1 MSKTKPKARRQM
13 LTLFC
18 TLLLFGQIFVPA
30 AYADREQNVNISYTV
45 TEDMLPKPVPTATP
59 TPKPTA
65 TPTPRPTATPIPTAI
80 PIPSAT
86 PHPGK
91 GEPPKTGDESKVL
104 VYGLLAA
111 SSALTALGLFVYLN
125 KKEEEEFKHE

>member
-18 TLLLFGQIFVPA
+18 ALLLFGQIFVPA
-30 AYADREQNVNISYTV
+30 AYADTQKDMNISYTV
-45 TEDMLPKPVPTATP
+45 TEDMLPKPVTTSTP
-59 TPKPTA
+59 TPK
-65 TPTPRPTATPIPTAI
+65 PTATPIPTAI
-80 PIPSAT
+80 PTAT

-91 GEPPKTGDESKVL
+91 GEPPKTGDESMIL
-104 VYGLLAA
+104 VYGLAA
-111 SSALTALGLFVYLN
+111 AGSALAALGLFVYLN

>member
-1 MSKTKPKARRQM
+1 MSKTKPKVRRQI

-18 TLLLFGQIFVPA
+18 ALLLFGQIFASA

-59 TPKPTA
+59 K
-65 TPTPRPTATPIPTAI
+65 PTAI
-80 PIPSAT
+80 PTAT

-91 GEPPKTGDESKVL
+91 GEPPKTGDESMIL
-104 VYGLLAA
+104 VYGLAA
-111 SSALTALGLFVYLN
+111 AGSALAALGLFVYLN

>member
-1 MSKTKPKARRQM
+1 MSKTKPKVRRQM
-13 LTLFC
+13 LILFC
-18 TLLLFGQIFVPA
+18 ALLFFGQIFVPA

-45 TEDMLPKPVPTATP
+45 TEDMLPKPVPTATA

-65 TPTPRPTATPIPTAI
+65 TPT
-80 PIPSAT
+80 AT

-111 SSALTALGLFVYLN
+111 SSALAALGLFVYLN

>member
-1 MSKTKPKARRQM
+1 MSNTKPKVRRQI

-18 TLLLFGQIFVPA
+18 ALLLFGQIFASA
-30 AYADREQNVNISYTV
+30 AYADTQKDMNISYTV
-45 TEDMLPKPVPTATP
+45 TEDMLPKPVPTAT
-59 TPKPTA
+59 A
-65 TPTPRPTATPIPTAI
+65 TPT
-80 PIPSAT
+80 AT

-111 SSALTALGLFVYLN
+111 SSALAALGLFVYLN

>member
-1 MSKTKPKARRQM
+1 MTKVKPKARRQM
-13 LTLFC
+13 LILFC
-18 TLLLFGQIFVPA
+18 ALLLFGQIFVPA
-30 AYADREQNVNISYTV
+30 AYADRDQNVNISYTV

-59 TPKPTA
+59 TP
-65 TPTPRPTATPIPTAI
+65 RPTATPIPTATAT
-80 PIPSAT
+80 PTAT

-111 SSALTALGLFVYLN
+111 SSALAALGLFAYLN

>member
-1 MSKTKPKARRQM
+1 MSKTKPKVRRQM

-18 TLLLFGQIFVPA
+18 ALLLFGQIFMPA

-59 TPKPTA
+59 K
-65 TPTPRPTATPIPTAI
+65 PTAI
-80 PIPSAT
+80 PTAT

-91 GEPPKTGDESKVL
+91 GEPPKTGDESMIL
-104 VYGLLAA
+104 VYGLAA
-111 SSALTALGLFVYLN
+111 AGSALAALGLFVFLN
-125 KKEEEEFKHE
+125 KKEEEEFTHE

>member
-1 MSKTKPKARRQM
+1 MSKTKPKVRRQI

-18 TLLLFGQIFVPA
+18 ALLLFGQIFASA

-45 TEDMLPKPVPTATP
+45 TEDMLPKPVPTTTP
-59 TPKPTA
+59 SPKPTA
-65 TPTPRPTATPIPTAI
+65 IPT
-80 PIPSAT
+80 AT

-111 SSALTALGLFVYLN
+111 SSALAALGLFVFLN
-125 KKEEEEFKHE
+125 KKEEEEFTHE

>member
-1 MSKTKPKARRQM
+1 MTNVKPKVRRQM
-13 LTLFC
+13 LILFC
-18 TLLLFGQIFVPA
+18 ALLLFGQIFVPA

-59 TPKPTA
+59 SPKPTA
-65 TPTPRPTATPIPTAI
+65 TPAPT
-80 PIPSAT
+80 AT

-111 SSALTALGLFVYLN
+111 TSALAALGLFVFLN
-125 KKEEEEFKHE
+125 KKEEEDLTHE

>member
-1 MSKTKPKARRQM
+1 MSKTKPTVRRQM
-13 LTLFC
+13 LILFC
-18 TLLLFGQIFVPA
+18 ALLLFGQIFVPA
-30 AYADREQNVNISYTV
+30 AYADTQKDMNISYTV

-59 TPKPTA
+59 TP
-65 TPTPRPTATPIPTAI
+65 RPTATPIPTATAT
-80 PIPSAT
+80 PTAT

-111 SSALTALGLFVYLN
+111 SSALAALGLFVFLN
-125 KKEEEEFKHE
+125 KKEEEEFTHE

>member
-1 MSKTKPKARRQM
+1 MTKVKPKVRRQM
-13 LTLFC
+13 LILFC
-18 TLLLFGQIFVPA
+18 ALLLFGQIFVPA

-59 TPKPTA
+59 KPTA
-65 TPTPRPTATPIPTAI
+65 SPAPT
-80 PIPSAT
+80 AT

-104 VYGLLAA
+104 VYGLAAA
-111 SSALTALGLFVYLN
+111 SSALAALGLFVFLN

>member
-1 MSKTKPKARRQM
+1 MTKAKPKVRRQM
-13 LTLFC
+13 LTLLC
-18 TLLLFGQIFVPA
+18 ALLLFGQIFASA

-45 TEDMLPKPVPTATP
+45 TEDMLPKPV
-59 TPKPTA
+59 PTA

-111 SSALTALGLFVYLN
+111 SSALAALGLFVFLN
-125 KKEEEEFKHE
+125 KKEEEDLTHE

>member
-1 MSKTKPKARRQM
+1 MSKTKPKVCRQM

-18 TLLLFGQIFVPA
+18 ALLLFGQIFVPA

-45 TEDMLPKPVPTATP
+45 TEDMLPKPVPTA
-59 TPKPTA
+59 A
-65 TPTPRPTATPIPTAI
+65 PTPRPTATPIPTAI

-111 SSALTALGLFVYLN
+111 SSALAALGLFVFLN
-125 KKEEEEFKHE
+125 KKEEEDLTHE

>member
-1 MSKTKPKARRQM
+1 MSNTKPKVRRQM
-13 LTLFC
+13 LILFC
-18 TLLLFGQIFVPA
+18 ALLFFGQIFVPA

-59 TPKPTA
+59 K
-65 TPTPRPTATPIPTAI
+65 PTAI
-80 PIPSAT
+80 PTAT

-91 GEPPKTGDESKVL
+91 GEPPKTGDESKIL

-111 SSALTALGLFVYLN
+111 SSALAALGLFVYLN
-125 KKEEEEFKHE
+125 KKEEEDFTHE

>member
-1 MSKTKPKARRQM
+1 MSKTKPKVRRQM
-13 LTLFC
+13 LILFC
-18 TLLLFGQIFVPA
+18 ALLLFGQIFVPA
-30 AYADREQNVNISYTV
+30 AYADTQKDMNISYTV
-45 TEDMLPKPVPTATP
+45 TENMLPKPVPTATP
-59 TPKPTA
+59 APTA
-65 TPTPRPTATPIPTAI
+65 TAVPT
-80 PIPSAT
+80 AT

-111 SSALTALGLFVYLN
+111 SSALAALGLFVFLN

>member
-1 MSKTKPKARRQM
+1 MTKVKPKVRRQM
-13 LTLFC
+13 VTLFC
-18 TLLLFGQIFVPA
+18 ALLLFGQIFASA
-30 AYADREQNVNISYTV
+30 AYADKEQNVNISYTV

-59 TPKPTA
+59 SPKPTA
-65 TPTPRPTATPIPTAI
+65 SPAPTATAKPT
-80 PIPSAT
+80 AT

-111 SSALTALGLFVYLN
+111 SSALAALGLFVFLN
-125 KKEEEEFKHE
+125 KKEEENLTHE

>member
-1 MSKTKPKARRQM
+1 MSKTKPKVRRQM

-18 TLLLFGQIFVPA
+18 ALLLFGQIFASA
-30 AYADREQNVNISYTV
+30 AYADTQKDMNISYTV
-45 TEDMLPKPVPTATP
+45 TEDMLPKPVPTAT
-59 TPKPTA
+59 T
-65 TPTPRPTATPIPTAI
+65 TPT
-80 PIPSAT
+80 AT

-91 GEPPKTGDESKVL
+91 GEPPKTGDESKIL

-111 SSALTALGLFVYLN
+111 SSALAALGLFVYLN

>member
-13 LTLFC
+13 LILFC
-18 TLLLFGQIFVPA
+18 ALLLFGQIFVPA

-59 TPKPTA
+59 SPKPTA
-65 TPTPRPTATPIPTAI
+65 SLVPT
-80 PIPSAT
+80 AT

-111 SSALTALGLFVYLN
+111 SSALAALGLFVFLN
-125 KKEEEEFKHE
+125 KKEEEELTHE

>member
-1 MSKTKPKARRQM
+1 MSKTKPKVRRQI

-18 TLLLFGQIFVPA
+18 ALLLFGQIFASA
-30 AYADREQNVNISYTV
+30 AYADTQKDMNISYTV
-45 TEDMLPKPVPTATP
+45 TENMLPKPVPTATP
-59 TPKPTA
+59 APTA
-65 TPTPRPTATPIPTAI
+65 TAVPT
-80 PIPSAT
+80 AT

-111 SSALTALGLFVYLN
+111 SSALAALGLFVFLN

>member
-1 MSKTKPKARRQM
+1 MSKTKPKVRRQI

-18 TLLLFGQIFVPA
+18 ALLLFGQIFASA
-30 AYADREQNVNISYTV
+30 AYADREQNINISYTV

-59 TPKPTA
+59 KPA
-65 TPTPRPTATPIPTAI
+65 ASPAPT
-80 PIPSAT
+80 AT

-91 GEPPKTGDESKVL
+91 GEPPKTGDESKIL

-111 SSALTALGLFVYLN
+111 SSALAALGLFVYLN

>member
-1 MSKTKPKARRQM
+1 MSKTKPKVRRQM
-13 LTLFC
+13 LILFC
-18 TLLLFGQIFVPA
+18 ALLLFGQIFASA

-45 TEDMLPKPVPTATP
+45 TEDMLPKPVPTAT
-59 TPKPTA
+59 A
-65 TPTPRPTATPIPTAI
+65 TPT
-80 PIPSAT
+80 AT

-91 GEPPKTGDESKVL
+91 GEPPKTGDESKIL

-111 SSALTALGLFVYLN
+111 SSALAALGLFVFLN

>member
-1 MSKTKPKARRQM
+1 MSKTKPKVRRQI

-18 TLLLFGQIFVPA
+18 ALLLFGQIFASA

-45 TEDMLPKPVPTATP
+45 TEDMLPKPTATP
-59 TPKPTA
+59 S
-65 TPTPRPTATPIPTAI
+65 PRPTASPAPT
-80 PIPSAT
+80 AT

-111 SSALTALGLFVYLN
+111 SSALAALGLFVFLN

>member
-1 MSKTKPKARRQM
+1 MSKTKPKVRRQM

-18 TLLLFGQIFVPA
+18 ALLLFGQIFVPA

-59 TPKPTA
+59 SPKPTA
-65 TPTPRPTATPIPTAI
+65 TPSPT
-80 PIPSAT
+80 AT

-91 GEPPKTGDESKVL
+91 GEPPKTGDESMI
-104 VYGLLAA
+104 LAYFLIA
-111 SSALTALGLFVYLN
+111 AGSALGALELFLYLN
-125 KKEEEEFKHE
+125 KKEEKEFTHEQRKDH

>member
-13 LTLFC
+13 LILFC
-18 TLLLFGQIFVPA
+18 ALLLFGQIFVSA
-30 AYADREQNVNISYTV
+30 AYAETKKDVNISYTV

-59 TPKPTA
+59 IPTV
-65 TPTPRPTATPIPTAI
+65 TPRPTATPIPTAI

-91 GEPPKTGDESKVL
+91 GEPPKTGDESKIL
-104 VYGLLAA
+104 VYGLAA
-111 SSALTALGLFVYLN
+111 AGSALAALGLFVYLN
-125 KKEEEEFKHE
+125 KKEEKDISHE